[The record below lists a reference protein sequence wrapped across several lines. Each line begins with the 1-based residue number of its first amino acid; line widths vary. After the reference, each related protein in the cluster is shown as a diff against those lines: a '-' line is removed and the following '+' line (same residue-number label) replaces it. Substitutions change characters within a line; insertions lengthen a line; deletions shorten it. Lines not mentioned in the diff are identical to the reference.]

1 LAAAPARDDPPP
13 FTLQL
18 LNANLFN
25 REHAFS
31 ARSGHKSRCP
41 HRQLR
46 QPRIFH
52 LKTRA
57 SQFHGTIHQTGHSVS
72 MTLMHTDHYYRQ
84 VAERCVRMAE
94 FSERAQAAASLRQIR
109 H

>member
-1 LAAAPARDDPPP
+1 
-13 FTLQL
+13 
-18 LNANLFN
+18 
-25 REHAFS
+25 
-31 ARSGHKSRCP
+31 
-41 HRQLR
+41 
-46 QPRIFH
+46 
-52 LKTRA
+52 
-57 SQFHGTIHQTGHSVS
+57 